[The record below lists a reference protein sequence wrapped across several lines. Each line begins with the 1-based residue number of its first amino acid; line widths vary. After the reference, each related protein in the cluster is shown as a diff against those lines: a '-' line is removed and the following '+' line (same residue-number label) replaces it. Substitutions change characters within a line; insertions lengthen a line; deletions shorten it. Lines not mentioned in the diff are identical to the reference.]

1 MTLVR
6 IVLAFALLALGALPA
21 AADPPVYQVN
31 GVALG
36 GTDPVA
42 YATEGRPVEGDAA
55 YSASYDG
62 ATWHFASAVNR
73 DLFLS
78 DPERYAPQYGGWCAY
93 AAAKGAK
100 APTDPDAWSVING
113 RLYLN
118 FSEDVRSR
126 WLGDAADYIAA
137 ADAAWPALRDR

>member
-1 MTLVR
+1 MKLAR
-6 IVLAFALLALGALPA
+6 IGLACVFVLLAALPA
-21 AADPPVYQVN
+21 AADPPVYQED

-42 YATEGRPVEGDAA
+42 YVTEERPVQGEPA

-62 ATWHFASAVNR
+62 ALWYFATAANR

-78 DPERYAPQYGGWCAY
+78 DPSRYAPQYGGWCAY

-100 APTDPDAWSVING
+100 APTDPDAWSVVDG
-113 RLYLN
+113 KLYLN
-118 FSEDVRSR
+118 YSLDVRSR
-126 WLGDAADYIAA
+126 WLTGAGGYIAA
-137 ADAAWPALRDR
+137 ADAAWPSLRDR